1 MWGLIMRPIVVR
13 LALVLAALLSSR
25 AATAA
30 NTCLQAPFS
39 LDDQRA
45 LAALRTSTE
54 TACPCDAAATRGAY
68 QRCAR
73 GAIDDAVGTG
83 ALRPGCR
90 TTARRIARG
99 AACGSDLVPCGKV
112 RQTDLDYSCTLSRAS
127 SCAGGTKVTRTACAA
142 ETHCA
147 DVVDWSAGTCHD
159 VRDLGPFAPGHRQ
172 VQYMKDSVVS
182 PGTTRV
188 LNTSI
193 WYPAA
198 PGSGPIDPATGGVTG
213 APVDPSA
220 GPYPIVLFSH
230 GSCGTPT
237 QSRFLTPLLASYGFV
252 VVAPPHPGN
261 TIAEFPNCRSADAQR
276 ASLLERP
283 QDMRFVL
290 DQVLAAAV
298 TPGSFLTGVLDVDRI
313 AMTGHSFG
321 GLTTYF
327 VQSADPRIDVA
338 VVMAPAALGS
348 PRLTVPSLTILGN
361 IDSVVNNEQSRAAYA
376 ASVSPKMLVEIEHA
390 GHFSFSDFCF
400 PSSDCNPP
408 VTLSSAE
415 AHDAALRFVLPFL
428 MVHLAGDA
436 SWVPLLEPPAQPGF
450 LYTSE

>member
-1 MWGLIMRPIVVR
+1 MTRPIIVR
-13 LALVLAALLSSR
+13 SAIVFLALLSSR
-25 AATAA
+25 TATAA
-30 NTCLQAPFS
+30 NTCLQEPFS
-39 LDDQRA
+39 LGDQRA
-45 LAALRTSTE
+45 LAALRTATE
-54 TACPCDAAATRGAY
+54 TTCPCDAAATRGSY

-83 ALRPGCR
+83 VLRPGCR

-99 AACGSDLVPCGKV
+99 ASCGSDLVPCGKV
-112 RQTDLDYSCTLSRAS
+112 RRTDLDYSCTLSRAS
-127 SCAGGTKVTRTACAA
+127 SCAGGTKVTRTACGV

-159 VRDLGPFAPGHRQ
+159 VRDRGPFAPGFRR
-172 VQYMKDSVVS
+172 VQYVKDSVVS
-182 PGTTRV
+182 PGTPRV
-188 LNTSI
+188 LDTAV

-198 PGSGPIDPATGGVTG
+198 PGSAPIDPATGGVND
-213 APVDPSA
+213 APVDTSA
-220 GPYPIVLFSH
+220 GPYPVVLFSH
-230 GSCGTPT
+230 GSCGTPV
-237 QSRFLTPLLASYGFV
+237 QSRFLTPLLASHGFV

-261 TIAEFPNCRSADAQR
+261 TIDEFPSCRSIDAQR

-283 QDMRFVL
+283 QDVRFVL
-290 DQVLAAAV
+290 DQVLAAAAN
-298 TPGSFLTGVLDVDRI
+298 PGSFLTGVVDADRI

-338 VVMAPAALGS
+338 VAMAPAALGS
-348 PRLTVPSLTILGN
+348 PRFTVPSLTILGH
-361 IDSVVNNEQSRAAYA
+361 IDSVVSNDQSRAAYA

-390 GHFSFSDFCF
+390 GHFAFSDFCF

-408 VTLSSAE
+408 ATLSSAE
-415 AHDAALRFVLPFL
+415 AHDAALRWVVPFL

-436 SWVPLLEPPAQPGF
+436 SWSPLLEPPAQPGF
-450 LYTSE
+450 LYASE